1 MWRKRLGWLLC
12 RSAGDWPLLLLF
24 AMTLVSL
31 LVSPLPGQS
40 LRAALPLVL
49 GLVAYALMARW
60 PTTAARLH
68 WSWWGLILVGMLLS
82 LLGPPGMLPPKHALF
97 RWIPLLK
104 QLGGYLPDTFNQN
117 VIAGTLVVLLPFA
130 VARALLGW
138 PPIRVEGGPPTGIG
152 GGHRGSRWS
161 WVAWGTSLLASLA
174 MMLVLTLTSSRGAY
188 LATAASLLLLVGLSW
203 PKARPALALV
213 VVVAAVAVVAW
224 LGWQRV
230 GHALLTNGAILTLD
244 QRLEIWSR
252 ALSIIQDFPFTGIG
266 IGCFQAVVAR
276 IYPLFLISKGTVSH
290 AHNLYLQ
297 VAVDLGLPGL
307 AAYLAILG
315 IAAHQA
321 IGAYRRLIFQ
331 EERHLGLLAAACLS
345 SLLGMCV
352 HGFLDSAVWG
362 NKGAFIPWV
371 MLGLC
376 AAIWGVSR
384 EGVGPSSG

>member
-1 MWRKRLGWLLC
+1 
-12 RSAGDWPLLLLF
+12 
-24 AMTLVSL
+24 MTLVSL
-31 LVSPLPGQS
+31 LVSPLPGSS

-82 LLGPPGMLPPKHALF
+82 LLAPPGMLPPKHALF
-97 RWIPLLK
+97 RWIPFLK

-331 EERHLGLLAAACLS
+331 EERHLGLLSAACLS
-345 SLLGMCV
+345 SLVGMCV

-362 NKGAFIPWV
+362 NKGAFLPWV

-384 EGVGPSSG
+384 ERAEPSSG